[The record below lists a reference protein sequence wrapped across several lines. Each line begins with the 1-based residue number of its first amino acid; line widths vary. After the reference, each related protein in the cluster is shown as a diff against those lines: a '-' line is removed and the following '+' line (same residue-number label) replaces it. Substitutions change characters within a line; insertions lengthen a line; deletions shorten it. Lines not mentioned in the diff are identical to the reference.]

1 MDKEDI
7 SGLELE
13 RSRMPNTSTLKR
25 NTGRRYLVAG
35 PNAYKRP
42 PPISAK
48 GPRGSV
54 WNSNYHNWVMPDPYN
69 NNPYSTV
76 SNINTLTLSPS
87 PLARNNKYKK
97 NRKSRK
103 SRKNRKTR
111 KNRK

>member
-13 RSRMPNTSTLKR
+13 RSRMPNTSTKKR
-25 NTGRRYLVAG
+25 GNAG

-103 SRKNRKTR
+103 TR

>member
-1 MDKEDI
+1 
-7 SGLELE
+7 
-13 RSRMPNTSTLKR
+13 MPNTSTLKR
-25 NTGRRYLVAG
+25 NIGRRYLVAG

-76 SNINTLTLSPS
+76 SNINTLSLSPES
-87 PLARNNKYKK
+87 NNYKK
-97 NRKSRK
+97 TKRNR
-103 SRKNRKTR
+103 RKTR

>member
-13 RSRMPNTSTLKR
+13 GSRMPNTSTLKR
-25 NTGRRYLVAG
+25 NIGRRYLLAG

-54 WNSNYHNWVMPDPYN
+54 WNSNFHNWVMPDPYN

-76 SNINTLTLSPS
+76 SNINTLSLSPQS
-87 PLARNNKYKK
+87 NKPKK
-97 NRKSRK
+97 NRRKTRKSRK
-103 SRKNRKTR
+103 
-111 KNRK
+111 